1 MTQEQDAHDLALYRY
16 AMYCGLDTLV
26 RHVAYHGRG
35 WYHFI
40 EGDLV
45 VALEVVL

>member
-1 MTQEQDAHDLALYRY
+1 MIQEYNAHDLALYRY
-16 AMYCGLDTLV
+16 AICCALDTLV
-26 RHVAYHGRG
+26 RHVACHGRG

-45 VALEVVL
+45 ASTEVVL